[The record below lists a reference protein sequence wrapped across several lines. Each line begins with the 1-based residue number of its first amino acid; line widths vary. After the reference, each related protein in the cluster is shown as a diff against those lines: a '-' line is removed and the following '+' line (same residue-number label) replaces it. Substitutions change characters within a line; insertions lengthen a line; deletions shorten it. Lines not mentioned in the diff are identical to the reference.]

1 MLLHY
6 RRICGRVPGMTLT
19 TAVAFD
25 KVEPSTPTSPG
36 TVRAVV
42 TVDDSDHPR
51 LSATFSYFASW
62 FDRRDASWA
71 LVSLA
76 VGPRAD
82 LPIGKHLL
90 LTVTQVRDLPVAR
103 WQQAARA
110 AATAEIGEAV
120 EGGFRVLSRE
130 LEDIAKAGAGMTAA
144 EVFGAPMTDRRAQRG
159 LESRLRLVRIARE
172 YRENLAA
179 GVTDPAGAIA
189 RDRGVNPSTV
199 RSWIRR
205 ARRAG
210 FLGPAMGRT
219 PGEQDVGES

>member
-1 MLLHY
+1 
-6 RRICGRVPGMTLT
+6 MTLT
-19 TAVAFD
+19 TAVAFEEA
-25 KVEPSTPTSPG
+25 EPRTPTSSG

-51 LSATFSYFASW
+51 LSATFTYFASVI
-62 FDRRDASWA
+62 DSRGASWA
-71 LVSLA
+71 LVGLA
-76 VGPRAD
+76 VGPQAG
-82 LPIGKHLL
+82 LPIGKHLI
-90 LTVTQVRDLPVAR
+90 LTVTEVRDLPVAR

-110 AATAEIGEAV
+110 AATAEMGKGV
-120 EGGFRVLSRE
+120 EGAFRGLSQWA
-130 LEDIAKAGAGMTAA
+130 DDMAKAGAGMTAA
-144 EVFGAPMTDRRAQRG
+144 EVFGAPLTDRRAQRG

-210 FLGPAMGRT
+210 FLGPAVGRT
-219 PGEQDVGES
+219 PGERDVGEG